1 MFFQLL
7 TEEAKRKVT
16 DDTKQEE
23 EEKDEVSGVSTR
35 LEVELNRQRELYE
48 DLMRKTH
55 QLHQLQQVNNYNII
69 FNKLLITYN

>member
-1 MFFQLL
+1 MTIVIMFIQLL

-16 DDTKQEE
+16 DDTQQEE

-55 QLHQLQQVNNYNII
+55 QLHQLQQVNII
-69 FNKLLITYN
+69 LYLINC

>member
-16 DDTKQEE
+16 DNTKQEE

>member
-1 MFFQLL
+1 MTIVIMFIQLL

-55 QLHQLQQVNNYNII
+55 QLHQLQQVNII
-69 FNKLLITYN
+69 LYLINC